1 MTPRGPL
8 GGFTLERFSALD
20 GTLWSALLGEWWN
33 LLRLGGN
40 PLCSGSG
47 GEGADFT
54 SAVNES
60 FPICLENFG
69 VDRFWRVDHPIP
81 FARGCGRHSFVFS
94 RSAFLSSVYVSINP
108 KKAQKVSL
116 LHADE

>member
-60 FPICLENFG
+60 LKCSRERASPFVSKILGWIGFGAWITQFRLPVVVDVILRFFSLGFPI
-69 VDRFWRVDHPIP
+69 
-81 FARGCGRHSFVFS
+81 
-94 RSAFLSSVYVSINP
+94 LSVC
-108 KKAQKVSL
+108 
-116 LHADE
+116 